1 MATVPHFSSS
11 SERPENNLSAIG
23 RDLIQMMN
31 RRMDARRDGRV
42 CTGLESGIDAIDLTM
57 DGLHDG
63 EICVLAAAPGTGK
76 TTLALNIALHAMV
89 TESKPVI
96 FTSLEMDPKYLL
108 MQLVAMQKNAS
119 GAPKNDIT
127 AQMYF
132 GHNGQYREQAAR
144 EILEFAHKYEHQL
157 IFANPEDLVNL
168 PRHMAFLASMNGG
181 GWGDATGLLVL
192 DYLQLYTELTSDP
205 DDRRDFRRQVDA
217 AFRHIRTM
225 TKESG
230 FATLLMSSLS
240 RASGYEFEKTG
251 LSQLKES
258 GGIEYNAPSV
268 LLLGPL
274 DESEAE
280 AGIPKPWRRLMLKSL
295 KNRMGPT
302 VNAQLIHQIASGEI
316 YEVHAGDP
324 IREVASVN
332 AIDPTG
338 YSKFQ
343 KGWGS
348 K

>member
-1 MATVPHFSSS
+1 MVTVAHFPGN
-11 SERPENNLSAIG
+11 EPTDHNLTTIAQ
-23 RDLIQMMN
+23 DLITIMN
-31 RRMDARRDGRV
+31 RRMDARNDGRI
-42 CTGLESGIDAIDLTM
+42 CTGLESGFDALDNNM
-57 DGLHDG
+57 DGLHGG
-63 EICVLAAAPGTGK
+63 EICVLAAAPGAGK
-76 TTLALNIALHAMV
+76 TTLALNITLHAL
-89 TESKPVI
+89 TAESKPVV
-96 FTSLEMDPKYLL
+96 FTALEMDPKYLL
-108 MQLVAMQKNAS
+108 LQLVSMLKNRN
-119 GAPKNDIT
+119 GGPKNDVT

-132 GHNGQYREQAAR
+132 GHNAQYRDQAAQ
-144 EILEFAHKYEHQL
+144 EILEFANRYEHQL
-157 IFANPEDLVNL
+157 IFANPEDLGNL
-168 PRHMAFLASMNGG
+168 PRHMAFLAGMNGG
-181 GWGDATGLLVL
+181 GWADANGLLVL

-217 AFRHIRTM
+217 AFRRIRAM

-230 FATLLMSSLS
+230 FATLLISSLS
-240 RASGYEFEKTG
+240 RSSGYDFEKTG

-302 VNAQLIHQIASGEI
+302 VNAQLIHQIATGEI
-316 YEVHAGDP
+316 YEVHPGES

-332 AIDPTG
+332 PIDATD

-343 KGWGS
+343 KGRGT